1 MTLGVRSN
9 QNKPDLIKT
18 GNDLNPRF
26 DYRKSAPPTVAVGRM
41 YCLGKDIIKR
51 Q

>member
-1 MTLGVRSN
+1 MTLGVSSN

-26 DYRKSAPPTVAVGRM
+26 DYRNLALPQWLVEECT
-41 YCLGKDIIKR
+41 L
-51 Q
+51 